1 MRIVQLLF
9 GVWVGICFL
18 ACGEKSDSFTREERE
33 RIGHLEEE
41 GIMPLFLVTNR
52 VDSLFLRLQAKE
64 FGKEDVET
72 ETFRVLRSRML
83 ATVRDSLN
91 EGVGI
96 AAPQVGISRQLVAV
110 QRLDKTGEPFEF
122 YVNPEIVYFSQD
134 TVLGQEGCL
143 SIPGRMGLVYRSKE
157 IVVRYR
163 DELSFEW
170 RQDTVREFTARIFQ
184 HEIDHLNGILYTD
197 YLPCVLRL

>member
-1 MRIVQLLF
+1 MFPCVWREIGFFYTGGTGTHRTF
-9 GVWVGICFL
+9 GRRGYYASVSCNKPGRFI
-18 ACGEKSDSFTREERE
+18 
-33 RIGHLEEE
+33 
-41 GIMPLFLVTNR
+41 
-52 VDSLFLRLQAKE
+52 
-64 FGKEDVET
+64 VET

-122 YVNPEIVYFSQD
+122 YVNPEIIYFSQD

-143 SIPGRMGLVYRSKE
+143 SIPGRMGSVYRSKE

-197 YLPCVLRL
+197 YLP

>member
-1 MRIVQLLF
+1 MFPCVWREIGFFYTGGTGTHRTF
-9 GVWVGICFL
+9 GRRG
-18 ACGEKSDSFTREERE
+18 
-33 RIGHLEEE
+33 
-41 GIMPLFLVTNR
+41 PLFLVTNR

-110 QRLDKTGEPFEF
+110 QRLDKTA
-122 YVNPEIVYFSQD
+122 
-134 TVLGQEGCL
+134 
-143 SIPGRMGLVYRSKE
+143 GRMFVYSGSDG
-157 IVVRYR
+157 V
-163 DELSFEW
+163 
-170 RQDTVREFTARIFQ
+170 
-184 HEIDHLNGILYTD
+184 GIS
-197 YLPCVLRL
+197 V

>member
-1 MRIVQLLF
+1 MLF
-9 GVWVGICFL
+9 RF
-18 ACGEKSDSFTREERE
+18 
-33 RIGHLEEE
+33 

-143 SIPGRMGLVYRSKE
+143 SIPGRMGSVYRSKE

-197 YLPCVLRL
+197 YLP

>member
-1 MRIVQLLF
+1 
-9 GVWVGICFL
+9 
-18 ACGEKSDSFTREERE
+18 
-33 RIGHLEEE
+33 
-41 GIMPLFLVTNR
+41 
-52 VDSLFLRLQAKE
+52 
-64 FGKEDVET
+64 
-72 ETFRVLRSRML
+72 ML

-143 SIPGRMGLVYRSKE
+143 SIPGRMGSVYRSKE

-170 RQDTVREFTARIFQ
+170 RQDTVREFIARIFQ

-197 YLPCVLRL
+197 YLP